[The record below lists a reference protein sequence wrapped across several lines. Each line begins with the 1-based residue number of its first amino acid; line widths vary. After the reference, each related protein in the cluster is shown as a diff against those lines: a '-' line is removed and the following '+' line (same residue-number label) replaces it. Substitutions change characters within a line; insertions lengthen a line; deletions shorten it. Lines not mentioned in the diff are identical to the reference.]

1 MSSPAA
7 TAPIKAPEAPW
18 SVGFKSLITSTVVTV
33 ALRALIAYTTLV
45 PQALSAFA
53 ITALGTA
60 AVAVGAFILTH
71 IILSIWRSCSIK
83 SEANDPQIVQ
93 RTPIFDRVFPS
104 SARKALHTVA
114 ADGLQ
119 TAHDAANV
127 ASRTPALA
135 RAAMRG
141 GQQIF
146 EGAIE
151 TASNLMSPKPKK
163 A

>member
-60 AVAVGAFILTH
+60 AITVGAFILTH

-83 SEANDPQIVQ
+83 SEDTNPTAPTD
-93 RTPIFDRVFPS
+93 TPDLRVPS
-104 SARKALHTVA
+104 SARRALRAVRE
-114 ADGLQ
+114 DGLES
-119 TAHDAANV
+119 AHKAINFAHG
-127 ASRTPALA
+127 TPGLVSS
-135 RAAMRG
+135 AMREG
-141 GQQIF
+141 LQRL
-146 EGAIE
+146 EGAGGNILKW
-151 TASNLMSPKPKK
+151 TSPNPKS
-163 A
+163 AQ